1 MSDNRRNATLKA
13 LIDAA
18 ITELMIK
25 TSGEQIYLDDNTTLS
40 SKMAE
45 MVTAI
50 NLRDKKTDVD
60 DKIKTVTDSL
70 NSTSETLSNDISTL
84 RSEKADKTEV
94 DEKINSTSESLSNDI
109 STLESNTNAK
119 LETKADKAA
128 LGDLATKN
136 KVAKDDLDTALQTEL
151 DAKATTADVDTKIST
166 LQSSSDTKFSDADK
180 AINLRPTQT
189 AVTEQIAA
197 LKQEIMGDLPVE
209 AYDTFTE
216 LATYIE
222 KHQDAA
228 DALTAAVGNKA
239 DKTVVDDILTVINGL
254 GALAKKDKVAKDDL
268 DASLQTE
275 LDAKATTEAMNT
287 ALATKSDTSHEHDD
301 RYYTESEIDTK
312 LDTKSN
318 TGHKH
323 TKADITDFPTSLP
336 ASDVYD
342 WAKAETKP
350 SYTKDEVG
358 LDKAGNFKAVSTVAD
373 QGLTDEEK
381 ANARSN
387 IGAGASSFSGNYND
401 LSNKPTLG
409 TAAAMNV
416 EDLTVDRGY
425 SSDETVVGTWLDGKT
440 LYQRTISVPLN
451 DMIVAE
457 NYQLVAN
464 AMYVSSFDA
473 STDTLA
479 GTSNSGIN
487 QYRIE
492 VDASSY
498 GIDKLVNMSGFV
510 DATSSQLTASLPFPV
525 FYNSRAF
532 VYGWY
537 LFNTELI
544 VMCCGQQYAN
554 NGHIVYLT
562 IQYTKK

>member
-13 LIDAA
+13 LIDAV

-60 DKIKTVTDSL
+60 AKIKTVTDSL
-70 NSTSETLSNDISTL
+70 NSTSESLSNDISTL

-94 DEKINSTSESLSNDI
+94 
-109 STLESNTNAK
+109 
-119 LETKADKAA
+119 
-128 LGDLATKN
+128 
-136 KVAKDDLDTALQTEL
+136 
-151 DAKATTADVDTKIST
+151 
-166 LQSSSDTKFSDADK
+166 
-180 AINLRPTQT
+180 
-189 AVTEQIAA
+189 TEQITA

-216 LATYIE
+216 LAAYIE
-222 KHQDAA
+222 EHQEAA
-228 DALTAAVGNKA
+228 DALTAAIGNKA
-239 DKTVVDDILTVINGL
+239 DKTVVNDILTVINGL
-254 GALAKKDKVAKDDL
+254 GALARKNKVAKDDL

-287 ALATKSDTSHEHDD
+287 ALATKSDTGHTHDD

-323 TKADITDFPTSLP
+323 TKADISDFPTSMP
-336 ASDVYD
+336 ASDVPA

-358 LDKAGNFKAVSTVAD
+358 LGNVGNFKAVSTIAN
-373 QGLTDEEK
+373 QGLTDDEK

-387 IGAGASSFSGNYND
+387 IGAGASSFSGNYDD

-409 TAAAMNV
+409 TAAAKNV
-416 EDLTVDRGY
+416 GDFATTKTLTNEDLNSIITPGFYNAGGANTVANKPSGVNEFGLIVTHNASGSYYTQILYY
-425 SSDETVVGTWLDGKT
+425 SADSSSYRRYCNNDTWGSWIQEKLTDTTYSDATTSAHGLMTAAMVTK
-440 LYQRTISVPLN
+440 LN
-451 DMIVAE
+451 DAL
-457 NYQLVAN
+457 LVE
-464 AMYVSSFDA
+464 SFDA
-473 STDTLA
+473 STGTLN
-479 GTSNSGIN
+479 TK
-487 QYRIE
+487 
-492 VDASSY
+492 SS
-498 GIDKLVNMSGFV
+498 S
-510 DATSSQLTASLPFPV
+510 
-525 FYNSRAF
+525 
-532 VYGWY
+532 
-537 LFNTELI
+537 
-544 VMCCGQQYAN
+544 
-554 NGHIVYLT
+554 
-562 IQYTKK
+562 

>member
-1 MSDNRRNATLKA
+1 MSNNRRNATLKA
-13 LIDAA
+13 IIDAA
-18 ITELMIK
+18 ITELLVK

-151 DAKATTADVDTKIST
+151 DAKATT
-166 LQSSSDTKFSDADK
+166 
-180 AINLRPTQT
+180 
-189 AVTEQIAA
+189 
-197 LKQEIMGDLPVE
+197 
-209 AYDTFTE
+209 
-216 LATYIE
+216 
-222 KHQDAA
+222 
-228 DALTAAVGNKA
+228 
-239 DKTVVDDILTVINGL
+239 
-254 GALAKKDKVAKDDL
+254 
-268 DASLQTE
+268 
-275 LDAKATTEAMNT
+275 EAMNT

-358 LDKAGNFKAVSTVAD
+358 LDKVGNYKAVSTVAD
-373 QGLTDEEK
+373 QELTDEEK

-409 TAAAMNV
+409 TAAAKNV

-440 LYQRTISVPLN
+440 LYQRTISVLLN
-451 DMIVAE
+451 DMTVVE

-473 STDTLA
+473 STGTLA

-498 GIDKLVNMSGFV
+498 GIGKLVNMSGFV

-537 LFNTELI
+537 YFNTELI
-544 VMCCGQQYAN
+544 AICCGQQYAN

>member
-25 TSGEQIYLDDNTTLS
+25 TSGEQIYLDDQTTLS

-45 MVTAI
+45 MVAAI

-60 DKIKTVTDSL
+60 AKVKTVTDSL
-70 NSTSETLSNDISTL
+70 NSTSESLGNDISTL

-94 DEKINSTSESLSNDI
+94 DEKVNSTSESLSNDI

-119 LETKADKAA
+119 LETKADKIA
-128 LGDLATKN
+128 LGNLA
-136 KVAKDDLDTALQTEL
+136 AKDKIAKSDLDTALQTEL
-151 DAKATTADVDTKIST
+151 DAKATTADVDTKISA
-166 LQSSSDTKFSDADK
+166 LQASSDTKFSDTDK

-216 LATYIE
+216 LAAYIE
-222 KHQDAA
+222 EHQEAA

-287 ALATKSDTSHEHDD
+287 ALATKSDTGHTHDD
-301 RYYTESEIDTK
+301 RYYTETEIDTK
-312 LDTKSN
+312 LETKSD

-323 TKADITDFPTSLP
+323 TVSDISDFPTSLP
-336 ASDVYD
+336 ASDVSA
-342 WAKAETKP
+342 WAKAATKP
-350 SYTKDEVG
+350 SYTKTEVG
-358 LDKAGNFKAVSTVAD
+358 LDKVGNFKAVSTVSD

-387 IGAGASSFSGNYND
+387 IGAGASSFSGAYAD
-401 LSNKPTLG
+401 LTGKPTLG
-409 TAAAMNV
+409 TAAAKNV
-416 EDLTVDRGY
+416 EDLNY
-425 SSDETVVGTWLDGKT
+425 AETIKYDDTKNVKDA
-440 LYQRTISVPLN
+440 IN
-451 DMIVAE
+451 EIAE
-457 NYQLVAN
+457 KVAN
-464 AMYVSSFDA
+464 LDNAILLESFDA
-473 STDTLA
+473 TTGTLN
-479 GTSNSGIN
+479 TKSG
-487 QYRIE
+487 
-492 VDASSY
+492 S
-498 GIDKLVNMSGFV
+498 
-510 DATSSQLTASLPFPV
+510 
-525 FYNSRAF
+525 
-532 VYGWY
+532 
-537 LFNTELI
+537 
-544 VMCCGQQYAN
+544 
-554 NGHIVYLT
+554 
-562 IQYTKK
+562 